1 MQEDQDDEQE
11 LPRIVIT
18 EGSLDSLPPPER
30 RDIFLSMQHKL
41 DNYFM
46 PRAVLPQRPLSN
58 ILSRLGAVG
67 LPPDGILFSQKEY
80 DIGFAALALSAPRG
94 RSLIESCLGD
104 DQDALFHTRDEFLRL
119 LDTLTALPM
128 ISIDIALAVFRFDPK
143 AVQLWEDKV
152 EVVVVDG
159 LANVLR

>member
-1 MQEDQDDEQE
+1 M
-11 LPRIVIT
+11 
-18 EGSLDSLPPPER
+18 
-30 RDIFLSMQHKL
+30 
-41 DNYFM
+41 
-46 PRAVLPQRPLSN
+46 
-58 ILSRLGAVG
+58 
-67 LPPDGILFSQKEY
+67 
-80 DIGFAALALSAPRG
+80 
-94 RSLIESCLGD
+94 IESCLGD